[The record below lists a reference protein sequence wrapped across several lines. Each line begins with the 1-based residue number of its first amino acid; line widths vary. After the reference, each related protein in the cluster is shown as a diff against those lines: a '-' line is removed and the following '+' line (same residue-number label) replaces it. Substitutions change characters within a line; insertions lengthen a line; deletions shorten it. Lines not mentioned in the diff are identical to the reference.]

1 MPYECEL
8 STGQRIY
15 LDCQGNQTIVTL
27 SSSQA
32 GQQQQSSCG
41 FQTGSWTAPPQLF
54 QTAGGAMI
62 KITTAQT
69 ESLIQIQG
77 SYMGMSSDLSSIGS
91 SHPIHLSQVAS
102 PPPSSMPPMQPM
114 TPMQPI
120 TPMQPMKMG
129 DMQMSLNPMAMQ
141 MGNMGMQMGVP
152 IPITAPNGS
161 ERRFC
166 SQCGAR
172 VEPSDRFCSSCG
184 HQF

>member
-15 LDCQGNQTIVTL
+15 VDCQGNQTIVTL
-27 SSSQA
+27 SSSQP

-41 FQTGSWTAPPQLF
+41 FQTGAWTAPPQLF
-54 QTAGGAMI
+54 QTPGGAVI
-62 KITTAQT
+62 KITTAQM
-69 ESLIQIQG
+69 EPLIQIQG
-77 SYMGMSSDLSSIGS
+77 NYMGMSSDVSAIGNAHS
-91 SHPIHLSQVAS
+91 VQMQQVATA
-102 PPPSSMPPMQPM
+102 PAMSMPPMQPM
-114 TPMQPI
+114 SPMPSM
-120 TPMQPMKMG
+120 PPLKMG
-129 DMQMSLNPMAMQ
+129 DMQMTMNPMTMQ
-141 MGNMGMQMGVP
+141 MGNMGMQMG
-152 IPITAPNGS
+152 APTTFTPNVQ

>member
-27 SSSQA
+27 SSSQP

-41 FQTGSWTAPPQLF
+41 FQTGAWTAPPQLF
-54 QTAGGAMI
+54 QTPGGAII
-62 KITTAQT
+62 KITTAQA
-69 ESLIQIQG
+69 ESLIQVQG
-77 SYMGMSSDLSSIGS
+77 SYVSMTSDLSAIGNAR
-91 SHPIHLSQVAS
+91 LAQMQQVAS
-102 PPPSSMPPMQPM
+102 TPAISMPPMQPM
-114 TPMQPI
+114 KPME
-120 TPMQPMKMG
+120 PMKMG
-129 DMQMSLNPMAMQ
+129 DMQMTMHPMTMQ
-141 MGNMGMQMGVP
+141 MGNMGMQMGASP
-152 IPITAPNGS
+152 ASTPQGQ

-166 SQCGAR
+166 SQCGTR